1 MDFFHNQWMEHIFK
15 VSMFTPSEM
24 SSQKYIQ
31 PKKTPRAINPI
42 PLTEEL
48 FPEQPMPSVQKGK
61 PNIQTQ
67 QLTPNISI
75 SLSIYLCVGTF
86 IMSPC
91 HRIIGVCWSRGCPKR
106 LFFFYTSTEQGL
118 KSPPSWVSLAPYL
131 KSTTLFRCQFSLV
144 VRGHRH
150 LRGETSY
157 VHLRFVKWVFT
168 KWVRS
173 KKRLKKKKVCR
184 ETF

>member
-1 MDFFHNQWMEHIFK
+1 MEHIFK

-106 LFFFYTSTEQGL
+106 LVFFTLLQSRGWNPRHHEFLWLLTWNQRLCFVVSFPLWFAVIDIYGGKPRTSICVLLSECLLNEWGP
-118 KSPPSWVSLAPYL
+118 KRDWKRRRSVGRHFNIRWVI
-131 KSTTLFRCQFSLV
+131 
-144 VRGHRH
+144 
-150 LRGETSY
+150 
-157 VHLRFVKWVFT
+157 
-168 KWVRS
+168 
-173 KKRLKKKKVCR
+173 
-184 ETF
+184 